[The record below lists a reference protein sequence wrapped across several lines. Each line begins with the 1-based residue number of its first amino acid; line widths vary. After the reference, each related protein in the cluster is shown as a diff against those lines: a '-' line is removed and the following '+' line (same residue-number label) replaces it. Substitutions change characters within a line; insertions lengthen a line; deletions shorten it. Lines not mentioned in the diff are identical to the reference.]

1 MKRPLGVSLIS
12 YFYIFGAIVLLSTSF
27 FYNVDDNSIG
37 IAERFGI
44 PNVHERLLRV
54 IVAIFSM
61 GMVYGYIRLK
71 KWGFWLIVIY
81 SVFFG
86 LISSSLISNQSQQ
99 PFIGNLIWSII
110 VLALYILRKKGIFQ
124 NWSSAV
130 ESPLCHNLIFN
141 YRGSIPV
148 ISEIEV

>member
-12 YFYIFGAIVLLSTSF
+12 YFYIFGAIVLLSTAF

-110 VLALYILRKKGIFQ
+110 VLAYTFYVKKAFFKTGVQ
-124 NWSSAV
+124 Q
-130 ESPLCHNLIFN
+130 
-141 YRGSIPV
+141 
-148 ISEIEV
+148 